1 MNKPMKKA
9 TKLSNDSSLNYIA
22 VQVAMSLDL
31 PKSISYSVGRD
42 LKAALHVDQLKNCP
56 SFNTKRLITDF
67 NSGKISISHELVQQS
82 KTIQSLSKFSEP
94 KVKRKVGRPKGSTNK
109 KKIESSYADFN
120 LDNPNDMTKD
130 QLLQLLKAA
139 LVS

>member
-1 MNKPMKKA
+1 MKKPMKKA

-56 SFNTKRLITDF
+56 SFNTKRL
-67 NSGKISISHELVQQS
+67 N
-82 KTIQSLSKFSEP
+82 KT
-94 KVKRKVGRPKGSTNK
+94 
-109 KKIESSYADFN
+109 
-120 LDNPNDMTKD
+120 
-130 QLLQLLKAA
+130 
-139 LVS
+139 